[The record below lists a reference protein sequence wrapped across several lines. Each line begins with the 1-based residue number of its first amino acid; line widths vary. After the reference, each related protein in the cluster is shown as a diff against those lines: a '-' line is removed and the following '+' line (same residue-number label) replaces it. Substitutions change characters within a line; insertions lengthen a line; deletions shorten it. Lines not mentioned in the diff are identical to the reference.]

1 MASARPAEAA
11 GLKLPVFGHALGPPP
26 IRLGGAAYLPLPVA
40 MPAMNCFWNTM

>member
-1 MASARPAEAA
+1 MASARPTEAA
-11 GLKLPVFGHALGPPP
+11 GLKLPVFGHSWARP